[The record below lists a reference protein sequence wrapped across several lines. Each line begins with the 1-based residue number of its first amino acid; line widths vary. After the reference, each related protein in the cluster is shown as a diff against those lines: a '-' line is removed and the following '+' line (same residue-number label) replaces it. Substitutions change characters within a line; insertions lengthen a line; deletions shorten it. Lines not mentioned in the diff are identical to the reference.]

1 MSCPESISSDDHSD
15 NITIPVKWISPVKS
29 PKISG
34 VDFVLLRSVCL
45 QNSTIQE
52 VYMYIM
58 FVDILFSYSST
69 VFMFV
74 GCAAC
79 WSSLWGWG

>member
-1 MSCPESISSDDHSD
+1 MSCPESIPSDDHSD

-29 PKISG
+29 PNIFG

-52 VYMYIM
+52 VLCLLIYYSHIQVLALCM
-58 FVDILFSYSST
+58 FL
-69 VFMFV
+69 
-74 GCAAC
+74 G
-79 WSSLWGWG
+79 